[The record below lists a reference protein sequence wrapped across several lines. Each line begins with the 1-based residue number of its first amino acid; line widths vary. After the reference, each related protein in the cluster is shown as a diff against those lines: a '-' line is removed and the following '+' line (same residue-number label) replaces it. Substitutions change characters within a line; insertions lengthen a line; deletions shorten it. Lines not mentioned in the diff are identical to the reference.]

1 MTEEYEA
8 LKCRYP
14 SKKCWNQRAVKR
26 NGERH
31 NLCEM
36 HRQKA
41 NNNQRR
47 LDKKRKG
54 GNMKRSTS
62 PLTMIAVVGD
72 KEARDYDVHDKQHLR
87 IRLTGV
93 YSEQQIQPTL
103 QQQEQ
108 QLSPSMDAQHKQMLR
123 EREMAAVLVQTRH
136 LQLPPLNAHRAH
148 APLLPAPLHKISS
161 PLPPSTS
168 SHMFTKAPTIL
179 LPPITSV
186 SRATSAE
193 YVARCNA
200 TSTSPAPLLVSHPN
214 WSFRYGSE
222 EKIN

>member
-1 MTEEYEA
+1 MVEDYEA

-47 LDKKRKG
+47 LDKKRKAGHMKGSSSPMMAG
-54 GNMKRSTS
+54 GEK
-62 PLTMIAVVGD
+62 
-72 KEARDYDVHDKQHLR
+72 DVSEYEHHDKRMR
-87 IRLTGV
+87 IRLTDM
-93 YSEQQIQPTL
+93 YSQPPL
-103 QQQEQ
+103 DLHQQQQQQQ
-108 QLSPSMDAQHKQMLR
+108 QLLR
-123 EREMAAVLVQTRH
+123 EREMAAVLVQTRQ
-136 LQLPPLNAHRAH
+136 LQLPPLASPFVHH
-148 APLLPAPLHKISS
+148 THSPLLSS
-161 PLPPSTS
+161 TLKTS
-168 SHMFTKAPTIL
+168 SSLLKPPTIL

-186 SRATSAE
+186 PRPPSE
-193 YVARCNA
+193 YAARCN
-200 TSTSPAPLLVSHPN
+200 THYDPPAPHSSHRS

>member
-1 MTEEYEA
+1 MTEDYEA

-72 KEARDYDVHDKQHLR
+72 KEVRDYDVHDKQHLH
-87 IRLTGV
+87 IRLKGV
-93 YSEQQIQPTL
+93 YPQQQIQQTP
-103 QQQEQ
+103 QQH
-108 QLSPSMDAQHKQMLR
+108 SPSMDAQHLR

-136 LQLPPLNAHRAH
+136 LQLPPLSASSVVHRAH
-148 APLLPAPLHKISS
+148 APLLPAPLHKIPS
-161 PLPPSTS
+161 PPPPSTS

-186 SRATSAE
+186 SRSTSAE
-193 YVARCNA
+193 YAARCNA
-200 TSTSPAPLLVSHPN
+200 NSTSPAPLLASHPN